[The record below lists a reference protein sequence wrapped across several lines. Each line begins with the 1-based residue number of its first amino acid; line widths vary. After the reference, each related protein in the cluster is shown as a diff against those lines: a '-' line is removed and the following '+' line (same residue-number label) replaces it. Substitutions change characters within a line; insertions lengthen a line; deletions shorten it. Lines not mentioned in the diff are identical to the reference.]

1 MALLTP
7 AMNIDPAPA
16 TGGGNITVVDDSA
29 LMPEEGPSGTLADI
43 VKPKNGTISTYIVQP
58 GDTLSAIAQMFGVST
73 GTILSAN
80 DLPRNAV
87 IQPGEE
93 LVILPVT
100 GIEYTVKKGDTIES
114 IAKTYNGDVTE
125 IESANNVDDSSL
137 AVGQQITIPNGEA
150 SASPAFASTKAA
162 KSSSSKSASARSASN
177 KILQGSAASCGGYV
191 PDADN
196 PAEPSHDV
204 GPSGTCAEIAYYIA
218 PLEHYIQTQ
227 GIHGYNA
234 VDLAAPSGTP
244 IMAAATG
251 DVVVARAGGWNGGYG
266 SYVVIS
272 HPNGSQ
278 TLYAHMSKV
287 AAYDG
292 EHVVQGQ
299 VIGYVGMTGDA
310 TGPHVHFE
318 IRNGIR
324 NPF

>member
-1 MALLTP
+1 
-7 AMNIDPAPA
+7 MNINPAPA
-16 TGGGNITVVDDSA
+16 TGGGDVTIVDSSA
-29 LMPEEGPSGTLADI
+29 LMPEEGPSGTIADI
-43 VKPKNGTISTYIVQP
+43 VKPKSGTISVYIVQP
-58 GDTLSAIAQMFGVST
+58 GDTLSGIAQMFGVTT

-80 DLPRNAV
+80 DLPSASK
-87 IQPGEE
+87 IQVGQK
-93 LVILPVT
+93 LVILPIT
-100 GIEYTVKKGDTIES
+100 GISYTVKKGDTLSS
-114 IAKTYNGDVTE
+114 IAKAYGGDVGE
-125 IESANNVDDSSL
+125 IESYNSIDEASL
-137 AVGQQITIPNGEA
+137 AVGSTILIPNGEA
-150 SASPAFASTKAA
+150 GASAAPA
-162 KSSSSKSASARSASN
+162 SSSKSGTGSNASPKAAST
-177 KILQGSAASCGGYV
+177 KVLKGSAASCSNTV

-204 GPSGTCAEIAYYIA
+204 GPIGTCSQIAYYIA
-218 PLEHYIQTQ
+218 PLTSYIQTQ

-251 DVVVARAGGWNGGYG
+251 DVIVARSGGWNGGYG

-272 HPNGSQ
+272 HGNGSQ

-299 VIGYVGMTGDA
+299 VIGYVGATGNA

-318 IRNGIR
+318 IRDGIR